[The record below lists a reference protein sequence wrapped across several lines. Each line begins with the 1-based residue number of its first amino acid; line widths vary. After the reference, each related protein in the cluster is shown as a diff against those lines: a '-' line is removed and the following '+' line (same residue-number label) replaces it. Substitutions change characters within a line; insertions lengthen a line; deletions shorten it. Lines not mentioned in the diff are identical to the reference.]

1 MEGQFIEH
9 RLLAHNNH
17 AEAPFAVAKWLTKG
31 FQSIRLDT
39 TSGMVSAMKNHTF
52 QLERRNKNGKAV
64 VKAGTSNE
72 AVKDAVSDMSPY
84 RKNRYSIQDERKEK
98 KKADRD
104 LSESNRTQKRMKND
118 EAQSKN
124 ITSSSYRILSLKS
137 SFGQRL
143 TK

>member
-1 MEGQFIEH
+1 
-9 RLLAHNNH
+9 
-17 AEAPFAVAKWLTKG
+17 V
-31 FQSIRLDT
+31 
-39 TSGMVSAMKNHTF
+39 
-52 QLERRNKNGKAV
+52 V

-118 EAQSKN
+118 EAQSKD
-124 ITSSSYRILSLKS
+124 ITSSSYRILSPKS